1 MERPSYQT
9 LLKSPLVRFLI
20 LAAAILAGAS
30 GLKFYLID
38 YPKMQAAEIAQSGP
52 ETLELLSQKIA
63 EVKDPKNLPESTHWN
78 PSDLPCASSKLPH
91 TDDFWSMVGLDTKK
105 PSVYQFRFDKSDGIY
120 TLWARRDSDCDG
132 LYVVHRIDAS
142 LGAAGTPKSHNLGE

>member
-120 TLWARRDSDCDG
+120 T
-132 LYVVHRIDAS
+132 
-142 LGAAGTPKSHNLGE
+142 